1 MSGKSL
7 LQKLFDGRR
16 RSLLAGGMLLAL
28 LAAPL
33 PSLAAWE
40 ATLSK
45 AVTPDASAGMAP
57 VPAATTM
64 NVHLSLKI
72 QNKDALD
79 ALLKNLY
86 TPGNPQY
93 GQYLTPAQFAAAF
106 SPSEAQ
112 AQKVVDYLRS
122 AGFSNVRLA
131 GNRLLVSATGTAA
144 VVQKAFNTQLVL
156 VPRNG
161 RIVRANVKD
170 LQVPDSLGGI
180 VLAVLGPNNMAEFKT
195 SLEQQE
201 ARAVLT
207 PLTPNA
213 SRALGMLK
221 GASAAAAAAGQVITA
236 FPPTAWDVAYDAG
249 TSPDGSQS
257 TIAISTYGS
266 ENVSVVDDLRQME
279 RQYGL
284 PYVPVEVRETAPFSV
299 PTPTGAG
306 DDEWDLDTQSST
318 AIAHNVKK
326 LIIYASE
333 STTDLISQYN
343 DFATSGDA
351 IAGNMSYGTCE
362 LLAPTGLLLPD
373 IASSDQA
380 FEQAAVEGLS
390 WHASTGDD
398 GGVCSPINLLGAP
411 LAGIPLLA
419 NYPDSSP
426 YVVAVGGTSLVTDA
440 KFNYSSETAW
450 LSGGGG
456 ISVLEA
462 APIWQKGI
470 VPSYGLTN
478 IPGLGLFGKLLGGT
492 GVGRGVPDI
501 SMDAGIYLPEVAIAA
516 SADTIVGGTHY
527 AVVGT
532 SLSSPLAVGAWA
544 RLQSAHC
551 NALGFA
557 APAYYKLDTAGGLFS
572 TATGFHDVTTGTNG
586 DYIATTG
593 WDYTTGFGS
602 IDLAAVNAA
611 LPAASGNCVA
621 PRPPVARL
629 KSGASSGPAPLNVGF
644 DASSSSDP
652 AGDTIEYYTLDFGD
666 DTLPLQQ
673 LVPVFAPHTYASPGV
688 YTASLTVRNAHGAV
702 SAPVTQTVT
711 VAGVP
716 TACTVPGKTLVTS
729 PAGSSS
735 IPLPV
740 PIVGSLLPV
749 VPDPLPGQD
758 LLTASVAE
766 PTNMPGKLVFTLKVD
781 TLATVTPLT
790 RWAVFFT
797 LPGDTTAYYVS
808 MSTDSLTPTFR
819 YGKRGSLGG
828 VKISALG
835 LLTLYQDIGSLDAA
849 SGFNADG
856 TITLVLDK
864 SVLKLST
871 GETLQGILSTT
882 AILIDLPPSIA
893 GAGTQI
899 AVGETVDAAGTRFG
913 YTLIGNDSC
922 GTGSG
927 SSSSSGGSGSSSSG
941 SGSSS
946 GASSSGGSSSGSSSS
961 GGSSS
966 GSSSGSASSSGSGSS
981 SGSSSSGSSSSGSGS
996 SSSGSS
1002 STSSGSASSSSSS
1015 SSSSSGGG
1023 SSGGASS
1030 SSGGTS
1036 SSSSSGSTTSSS
1048 SSGSGSSSG
1057 GTAPGSSSSGVSGSS
1072 SSSGGSGGGGGGGA
1086 FGLFTLLPLGV
1097 AVLRRR
1103 RRQG

>member
-1 MSGKSL
+1 N
-7 LQKLFDGRR
+7 
-16 RSLLAGGMLLAL
+16 
-28 LAAPL
+28 
-33 PSLAAWE
+33 
-40 ATLSK
+40 
-45 AVTPDASAGMAP
+45 VT
-57 VPAATTM
+57 
-64 NVHLSLKI
+64 
-72 QNKDALD
+72 
-79 ALLKNLY
+79 
-86 TPGNPQY
+86 
-93 GQYLTPAQFAAAF
+93 
-106 SPSEAQ
+106 
-112 AQKVVDYLRS
+112 
-122 AGFSNVRLA
+122 
-131 GNRLLVSATGTAA
+131 
-144 VVQKAFNTQLVL
+144 
-156 VPRNG
+156 
-161 RIVRANVKD
+161 D
-170 LQVPDSLGGI
+170 LQVPDSLGGL

-207 PLTPNA
+207 PLTPGA

-236 FPPTAWDVAYDAG
+236 FPPTAWDIAYDAG

-284 PYVPVEVRETAPFSV
+284 PYVPVEIRETTPFSV
-299 PTPTGAG
+299 PTPVGAG

-351 IAGNMSYGTCE
+351 IAGNMSYGSCE
-362 LLAPTGLLLPD
+362 LLAPTGLLLPS
-373 IASSDQA
+373 IASSDQV
-380 FEQAAVEGLS
+380 FKQAAAEGLS

-398 GGVCSPINLLGAP
+398 GGVCSPINLLGLP
-411 LAGIPLLA
+411 LAGVPLLA

-426 YVVAVGGTSLVTDA
+426 YVVAVGGTSLITDA
-440 KFNYSSETAW
+440 KFNYSSESAW

-456 ISVLEA
+456 FSVLEA
-462 APIWQKGI
+462 APVWQKGI
-470 VPSYGLTN
+470 VPTANLSSLPA
-478 IPGLGLFGKLLGGT
+478 ISLVSKLLGGT
-492 GVGRGVPDI
+492 GIGRGVPDI

-516 SADTIVGGTHY
+516 SADAIVGGTHY

-551 NALGFA
+551 NTLGFA
-557 APAYYKLDTAGGLFS
+557 APAYYKLDTTGGLFS
-572 TATGFHDVTTGTNG
+572 TATGFHDVTTGING

-629 KSGASSGPAPLNVGF
+629 KSGASSGKAPLNVSF
-644 DASSSSDP
+644 DASTSSDP
-652 AGDTIEYYTLDFGD
+652 AGEAIEYYTIDFGD

-673 LVPVFAPHTYASPGV
+673 LVPAFVPHAYASPGV
-688 YTASLTVRNAHGAV
+688 YTASLTVRNARGAV

-766 PTNMPGKLVFTLKVD
+766 PANMPGKLVFTLKVD

-808 MSTDSLTPTFR
+808 MSTDSLKPTFR

-828 VKISALG
+828 VKISVLG
-835 LLTLYQDIGSLDAA
+835 LLTLYQDMGSLDAA
-849 SGFNADG
+849 SGFKADG

-871 GETLQGILSTT
+871 GETLQAILSTT

-899 AVGETVDAAGTRFG
+899 AVGETVDAASTRFG
-913 YTLIGNDSC
+913 YTLIGNDTC

-941 SGSSS
+941 G
-946 GASSSGGSSSGSSSS
+946 SSSGGSSSGSSSS

-1002 STSSGSASSSSSS
+1002 SSSSGGRSSSSGSSGSSSGAGSSGGVSSSGGGTSSSSSS
-1015 SSSSSGGG
+1015 GGTTSSSSSGGG
-1023 SSGGASS
+1023 SS
-1030 SSGGTS
+1030 SGGSAPS
-1036 SSSSSGSTTSSS
+1036 SSSSSG
-1048 SSGSGSSSG
+1048 
-1057 GTAPGSSSSGVSGSS
+1057 AASGSS

-1097 AVLRRR
+1097 AALRRR